1 MSDTKKYL
9 DLEGLGTYHG
19 ELVQRLTDLEYDPNR
34 MFTTKSQLFS
44 LNKWCNDKFGRII
57 GLKEGLIITVAN
69 EIWQLVSPETFSTI
83 LRTPG
88 KISDKVALT
97 TEELG
102 WKVVGNTVDFN
113 VNDHI
118 LELTK

>member
-1 MSDTKKYL
+1 MSTKKYL
-9 DLEGLGTYHG
+9 DLDGLSTYHD
-19 ELVQRLTDLEYDPNR
+19 ELVNKLVDLEYDPNR
-34 MFTTKSQLFS
+34 MFVTKAQLFS
-44 LNKWCNDKFGRII
+44 EIKWGTDRFGRII
-57 GLKEGLIITVAN
+57 GLKEGLMITVAG
-69 EIWQLVSPETFSTI
+69 EIWQLVEPETFSSI

-97 TEELG
+97 PTELG

-113 VNDHI
+113 INNHT

>member
-34 MFTTKSQLFS
+34 MFTTKAQLFS
-44 LNKWCNDKFGRII
+44 LNKWGNDKFGRII

-83 LRTPG
+83 LRMDLPLSIHWIPVQRSHP
-88 KISDKVALT
+88 KKT
-97 TEELG
+97 TLV
-102 WKVVGNTVDFN
+102 WN
-113 VNDHI
+113 
-118 LELTK
+118 